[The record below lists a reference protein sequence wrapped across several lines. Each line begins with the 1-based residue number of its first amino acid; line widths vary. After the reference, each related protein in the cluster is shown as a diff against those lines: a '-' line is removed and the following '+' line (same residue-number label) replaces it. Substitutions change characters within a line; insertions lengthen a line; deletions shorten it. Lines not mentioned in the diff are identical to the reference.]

1 MRKEWIHRYLPIIIL
16 LALVTVS
23 FIIIKDYVVAIIG
36 AFIVTYLVYPIH
48 KKLERKMPSWLAAGI
63 TLAGTILIIFIPLFF
78 VIKEIISQIYRAI
91 QSGALALLIS
101 KVETLEIIQKYNFNL
116 SDLTN
121 KFFSFGVQ
129 TLSGITLSVAAS
141 IVSLFVMIFII
152 YYLLLSWPKLSTRM
166 RNYVPF
172 DNKDKVIKDMADT
185 TKKIVKGTLFLAF
198 IQALVAAI
206 GFWLAGINFYL
217 ILATLIGIFAFI
229 PGGPAIIWVPTL
241 IIKIIQQEYISSG
254 IILAFGLFISIYLDT
269 ILRTKVAGKDS
280 SIHPVVMLLGVMGG
294 TPVLGL
300 AGIIVGPLLLS
311 YTLEILEEILS
322 QH

>member
-16 LALVTVS
+16 LALISIS
-23 FIIIKDYVVAIIG
+23 FIIIKSYIVAIIG
-36 AFIVTYLVYPIH
+36 AFITSYLVYPIH

-63 TLAGTILIIFIPLFF
+63 TLTGTIIIIFLPLFIL
-78 VIKEIISQIYRAI
+78 IKEIISQIYKAI
-91 QSGALALLIS
+91 QSGSLALLVS
-101 KVETLEIIQKYNFNL
+101 KIENIEFIRQYNLNI

-121 KFFSFGVQ
+121 NFFSFGIN
-129 TLSGITLSVAAS
+129 TLSSITLSVATS

-152 YYLLLSWPKLSTRM
+152 YYLLLSWPKLSSRL
-166 RNYVPF
+166 RNYIPF
-172 DNKDKVIKDMADT
+172 EKKDKLIKDMAET

-198 IQALVAAI
+198 IQSIVAGI

-217 ILATLIGIFAFI
+217 ILAALIGLFAFI
-229 PGGPAIIWVPTL
+229 PGGPAIVWFPTL
-241 IIKIIQQEYISSG
+241 IIKIVQQDYISAG

-280 SIHPVVMLLGVMGG
+280 SIHPAIMLLGVMGG

-311 YTLEILEEILS
+311 YTLEVLEEILRE
-322 QH
+322 H

>member
-16 LALVTVS
+16 LALVAVS
-23 FIIIKDYVVAIIG
+23 AIIIKDYVVAIIG

-48 KKLERKMPSWLAAGI
+48 KKLERKMPSWLAASI
-63 TLAGTILIIFIPLFF
+63 TLAGTILVIFLPLFF

-91 QSGALALLIS
+91 QSGTLALLIS
-101 KVETLEIIQKYNFNL
+101 KIETLDIIQSYNFNL
-116 SDLTN
+116 SDLAN

-152 YYLLLSWPKLSTRM
+152 YYLLLEWPKLSTRM

-172 DNKDKVIKDMADT
+172 DNKDKIVKDVSET
-185 TKKIVKGTLFLAF
+185 TKKIVRGTLFLAF
-198 IQALVAAI
+198 IQALVAGI

-229 PGGPAIIWVPTL
+229 PGGPAIVWVPTL
-241 IIKIIQQEYISSG
+241 IVKIIQQDYVSSG
-254 IILAFGLFISIYLDT
+254 IILVFGLFISIYLDT
-269 ILRTKVAGKDS
+269 VLRTKVAGKDS
-280 SIHPVVMLLGVMGG
+280 RIHPVVMLLGVMGG

-311 YTLEILEEILS
+311 YTLEILEEVLS
-322 QH
+322 KH

>member
-16 LALVTVS
+16 LALITIS
-23 FIIIKDYVVAIIG
+23 FVIIKSYIVAIIG
-36 AFIVTYLVYPIH
+36 AFITTYLVYPIH
-48 KKLERKMPSWLAAGI
+48 KKLERKMSSWLAATI
-63 TLAGTILIIFIPLFF
+63 TLAGTIIIIFLPLFIL
-78 VIKEIISQIYRAI
+78 IKEIISQIYRAI
-91 QSGALALLIS
+91 QSGSLALLVSRI
-101 KVETLEIIQKYNFNL
+101 ENIEFIRQYNLNI

-121 KFFSFGVQ
+121 NFFSFGIN
-129 TLSGITLSVAAS
+129 TLSSITLSVATS

-152 YYLLLSWPKLSTRM
+152 YYLLLSLPKLSIRL
-166 RNYVPF
+166 RNYIPF
-172 DNKDKVIKDMADT
+172 EKKDKLIRDMADT

-198 IQALVAAI
+198 IQSLVAGI

-217 ILATLIGIFAFI
+217 ILAALIGLFAFI
-229 PGGPAIIWVPTL
+229 PGGPAIVWFPTL
-241 IIKIIQQEYISSG
+241 IIKIVQQDYISAG

-280 SIHPVVMLLGVMGG
+280 SIHPAIMLLGVMGG

-311 YTLEILEEILS
+311 YTLEVLEEILS
-322 QH
+322 EH

>member
-16 LALVTVS
+16 LALVAVS
-23 FIIIKDYVVAIIG
+23 AIIIKDYIVAIIG

-101 KVETLEIIQKYNFNL
+101 KIETLEIIQSYNFNL
-116 SDLTN
+116 SDLAN

-141 IVSLFVMIFII
+141 IVSLFVMMFII
-152 YYLLLSWPKLSTRM
+152 YYLLLEWPKLSTRM
-166 RNYVPF
+166 KNYVPF
-172 DNKDKVIKDMADT
+172 DNKDKIVKDVSET

-198 IQALVAAI
+198 LEALVAGI

-229 PGGPAIIWVPTL
+229 PGGPAIVWVPTL
-241 IIKIIQQEYISSG
+241 IVKIIQQDYVSSG
-254 IILAFGLFISIYLDT
+254 IILVFGLFISIYLDT
-269 ILRTKVAGKDS
+269 VLRTKVAGKDS
-280 SIHPVVMLLGVMGG
+280 RIHPVVMLLGVMGG
-294 TPVLGL
+294 TPLLGL

-311 YTLEILEEILS
+311 YTLEILEEVLS
-322 QH
+322 KH

>member
-16 LALVTVS
+16 LVLVAVS
-23 FIIIKDYVVAIIG
+23 FVIIKDYVVAIIG

-48 KKLERKMPSWLAAGI
+48 RKLERKMPSWLAASI
-63 TLAGTILIIFIPLFF
+63 TLVATILIIFIPLFLI
-78 VIKEIISQIYRAI
+78 IKEIISQIYRAI
-91 QSGALALLIS
+91 QSGSLALLIS
-101 KVETLEIIQKYNFNL
+101 KIETLEIIQNYNFNL
-116 SDLTN
+116 SELTN

-152 YYLLLSWPKLSTRM
+152 YYLLLSWPKLSVRI

-172 DNKDKVIKDMADT
+172 DNKDKIIRDMADT
-185 TKKIVKGTLFLAF
+185 TKKIVKGTLFLAVVE
-198 IQALVAAI
+198 AVTAGI

-217 ILATLIGIFAFI
+217 ILAALIGIFAFI
-229 PGGPAIIWVPTL
+229 PGGPAIVWVPTL
-241 IIKIIQQEYISSG
+241 IIKIIQQDYLSAG

-269 ILRTKVAGKDS
+269 ILRTKVAGKNS

>member
-16 LALVTVS
+16 LALVSIS
-23 FIIIKDYVVAIIG
+23 FIIIRSYIVAIIG
-36 AFIVTYLVYPIH
+36 AFITAYLVYPLH

-63 TLAGTILIIFIPLFF
+63 TLAGTIVIIFLPIFIL
-78 VIKEIISQIYRAI
+78 IKEIISQIYKAV
-91 QSGALALLIS
+91 QSGSLELLIS
-101 KVETLEIIQKYNFNL
+101 KVENIEAIRQYNLNL
-116 SDLTN
+116 SDVTN
-121 KFFSFGVQ
+121 NFFSFGIN
-129 TLSGITLSVAAS
+129 TLSSITLSVATS

-152 YYLLLSWPKLSTRM
+152 YYLLLSWPKLSSRI

-172 DNKDKVIKDMADT
+172 ENKDKVIKDMAET
-185 TKKIVKGTLFLAF
+185 TKKIVRGTLFLAF
-198 IQALVAAI
+198 IQSLVAGV
-206 GFWLAGINFYL
+206 GFWLAGIDFYL
-217 ILATLIGIFAFI
+217 ILAALIGLFAFI
-229 PGGPAIIWVPTL
+229 PGGPGIVWVPTL
-241 IIKIIQQEYISSG
+241 IVKVVQQDYVSGG

-280 SIHPVVMLLGVMGG
+280 SIHPVIMLLGVMGG

>member
-48 KKLERKMPSWLAAGI
+48 KKLERKMPSWLAASI
-63 TLAGTILIIFIPLFF
+63 TLAATILIIFIPLFF

>member
-16 LALVTVS
+16 LTLVSVS
-23 FIIIKDYVVAIIG
+23 FVIIKSYIVAIIG
-36 AFIVTYLVYPIH
+36 AFITAYLVYPIH
-48 KKLERKMPSWLAAGI
+48 RRLERKMPSWLAAGI
-63 TLAGTILIIFIPLFF
+63 TLTGTIVIIFLPIFLL
-78 VIKEIISQIYRAI
+78 IKEIISQIYRAI
-91 QSGALALLIS
+91 QSGSLALLIS
-101 KVETLEIIQKYNFNL
+101 KVENIEAIRQYNLNL
-116 SDLTN
+116 SDVTN
-121 KFFSFGVQ
+121 NFFSFGIN
-129 TLSGITLSVAAS
+129 TLSSITLSVATS

-152 YYLLLSWPKLSTRM
+152 YYLLLSWPKLSSRI

-172 DNKDKVIKDMADT
+172 ENKDKVIKDMADT
-185 TKKIVKGTLFLAF
+185 TKKIVRGTLFLAF
-198 IQALVAAI
+198 IQSLVAGV
-206 GFWLAGINFYL
+206 GFWLAGIDFYL
-217 ILATLIGIFAFI
+217 ILAALIGLFAFI
-229 PGGPAIIWVPTL
+229 PGGPGIVWVPTL
-241 IIKIIQQEYISSG
+241 IVKVVQQDYVSSG

-280 SIHPVVMLLGVMGG
+280 SIHPVIMLLGVMGG

>member
-48 KKLERKMPSWLAAGI
+48 KKLERKMPSWLAASI
-63 TLAGTILIIFIPLFF
+63 TLAATILIIFIPLFF

-241 IIKIIQQEYISSG
+241 IIKIIQQDYISSG

-294 TPVLGL
+294 TQVLGL

>member
-16 LALVTVS
+16 LVLVSVS
-23 FIIIKDYVVAIIG
+23 FIIIKSYVVAIIG
-36 AFIVTYLVYPIH
+36 AFITTYLVYPIH
-48 KKLERKMPSWLAAGI
+48 KKLERKMPSWLAASL
-63 TLAGTILIIFIPLFF
+63 TLAGTILIIFLPIFL

-91 QSGALALLIS
+91 QSGSLAMLIS
-101 KVETLEIIQKYNFNL
+101 KVENLEAIQKYDFNL
-116 SDLTN
+116 SELTN
-121 KFFSFGVQ
+121 NFFSFGVK
-129 TLSGITLSVAAS
+129 TLSGITVSVATS

-152 YYLLLSWPKLSTRM
+152 YYLLLSWPKLSIRIK
-166 RNYVPF
+166 NYLPF
-172 DNKDKVIKDMADT
+172 DNKEKVIKDMADT

-198 IQALVAAI
+198 IQALVAGI
-206 GFWLAGINFYL
+206 GFWLAGIDFYL

-229 PGGPAIIWVPTL
+229 PGGPAIVWVPTL
-241 IIKIIQQEYISSG
+241 IIKIIQQDYVSSG

-269 ILRTKVAGKDS
+269 ILRTKVAGRDS